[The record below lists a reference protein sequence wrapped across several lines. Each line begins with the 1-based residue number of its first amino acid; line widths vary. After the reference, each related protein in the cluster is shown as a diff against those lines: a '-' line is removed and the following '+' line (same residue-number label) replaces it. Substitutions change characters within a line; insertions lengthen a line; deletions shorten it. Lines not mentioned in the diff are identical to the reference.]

1 MAIVSYTV
9 DELKRM
15 SSATDWAKV
24 DALTDE
30 EITRAALSDLDN
42 QPLIEDALLRMRP
55 VKERVSITLNH
66 EVVDFFKRHGKG
78 WQAKLN
84 DILQQYVD
92 SHRAA

>member
-1 MAIVSYTV
+1 MAIVTYTA

-30 EITRAALSDLDN
+30 EITRAALSDPDN
-42 QPLIEDALLRMRP
+42 PPLIEDALLRMRP
-55 VKERVSITLNH
+55 VKEHISITLNH